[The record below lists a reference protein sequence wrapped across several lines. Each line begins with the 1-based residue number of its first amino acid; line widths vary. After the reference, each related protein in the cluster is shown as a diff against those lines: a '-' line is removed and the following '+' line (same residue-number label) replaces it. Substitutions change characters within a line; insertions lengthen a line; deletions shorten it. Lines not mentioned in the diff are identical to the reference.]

1 MSARRAG
8 DGTIG
13 CVGRMYMSNVCEFCG
28 SAVAK
33 TVAGSGFGSGCNVYI
48 CKTAG
53 CEEEDE
59 HSMAHKECA
68 ERVFRGLPAGF
79 FEALPILRTLIVL
92 LYDFESETLHLEKF
106 TVDSLYRKHGG
117 YQSYAGVSAGSHVL
131 YEQVLRGPLFCHLE
145 LSCSY
150 VAGKLHGPYMSQG
163 EIVKYING
171 SPVLEKR
178 RCYC

>member
-1 MSARRAG
+1 
-8 DGTIG
+8 
-13 CVGRMYMSNVCEFCG
+13 MYMSNVCEFCG

-33 TVAGSGFGSGCNVYI
+33 AVAVSGSGCNVYI

-68 ERVFRGLPAGF
+68 KRVFRGLPADF
-79 FEALPILRTLIVL
+79 FDAFPILRTMIVL

-106 TVDSLYRKHGG
+106 TVDGLYRKHGL
-117 YQSYAGVSAGSHVL
+117 YQSYAAVKSVNEISYHVL
-131 YEQVLRGPLFCHLE
+131 YEEVLRGPLFCHLE
-145 LSCSY
+145 LTCSY
-150 VAGKLHGPYMSQG
+150 VAGKLHGPYMSHG

-171 SPVLEKR
+171 SPAIEKR